1 MRFKMAALRSRF
13 RPIAFCFAQTA
24 ILELPLSTILVAGW
38 ENCGESRDVIKKSR
52 SRLFFFHVHEC
63 SPSMSAAAR
72 HRFLDRGTDGRW
84 GKVRAMTGCGG
95 VRKVNSVLL
104 VWVNGLAKLVC
115 CVDAGAVLEDDDSV
129 ILRRATPFVV
139 W

>member
-13 RPIAFCFAQTA
+13 RPIAFCFAHTA

-38 ENCGESRDVIKKSR
+38 ENWGESRDVIKKSL

-84 GKVRAMTGCGG
+84 GKVRAMVGCGG
-95 VRKVNSVLL
+95 IRKVNSMLL
-104 VWVNGLAKLVC
+104 V
-115 CVDAGAVLEDDDSV
+115 
-129 ILRRATPFVV
+129 
-139 W
+139 